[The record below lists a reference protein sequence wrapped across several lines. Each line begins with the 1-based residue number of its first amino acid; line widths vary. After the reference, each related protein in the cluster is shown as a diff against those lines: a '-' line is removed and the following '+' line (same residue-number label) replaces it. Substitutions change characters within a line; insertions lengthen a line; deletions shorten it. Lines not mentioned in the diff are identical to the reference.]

1 MRYKLASPKG
11 LPDSAG
17 LAQLKARVDAARSG
31 HAEGPGLEGEVIAA
45 DLLALGTAYHFRGMD
60 GAAVEVLEDL
70 LARRNEP
77 RAFQYLAVSYERLC
91 RYQEAVGTHRRALE
105 CWPGQAFHLGHL
117 GRLLCLMGRD
127 EDAMKAL
134 KAARKAAPFDAHVRA
149 RLASVRSRVRPDD
162 LDDTDRRPTYG
173 VIVLLGDRAN
183 LGTYQTLLESLYRR
197 LHRLVLVVADTGEP
211 GDTAG
216 GDGGIAVK
224 AWMKRHP
231 GVQLASHAPARHRRP
246 DRTRGWLHRSAAGD
260 ELGGWIRRQDADLML
275 VCLDRTAPSFVEP
288 YIRAAD
294 AIGHLLCGLS
304 TSGEPT
310 PLDWQLGRA
319 VPRLRCVAGDA
330 AAAGELVSVAGN
342 ALVVQGDP
350 ALERFYRPRPDKSE
364 RQLFDQLFPALAA
377 GTFVLYLADPAREPL
392 DELMRAGSLA
402 SRLRQSERLDLRRLR
417 VVYRSAMP
425 ARFPGRYPLPDN
437 LVIWPRPEASQD
449 TNTAAMLRV
458 GIHRAFAVLSPA
470 AGTVVPAAL
479 AGRPAIA
486 LATGGEPARAET
498 PCGGAMYRCGSL
510 GEAVYLLGQI
520 ADGCDPAAAARATLA
535 ERGGPDRLGRFD
547 SIGAVLARAVEL
559 LAGGEAPERLA
570 IRLTGEIGDSAPAGS
585 EAMPGADAGSA
596 LLRWL
601 QGHGVAG
608 PASGPAAGGLIAQ
621 LLGGAGDAETRLQS
635 ALLVKA
641 AHPDLSVCL
650 VDFED
655 RFEQTERALRA
666 AFPQARIANA
676 VSDPPQAGIRSFDFV
691 YALAD
696 RLRELVP
703 DPPAAAFAQPD
714 LCLLPAQQV
723 AGMAACLAGWPV
735 RFLGLA
741 IAAGVPGEE
750 RQAATLR
757 ALRRWFR
764 LSDPAEL
771 PGGRHRLVAAVSR
784 PEAIR
789 QLSGDT
795 AAVELPRALRR
806 PGVSIGL
813 VVYNGAA
820 GLPEALDSILAQT
833 HWDFEV
839 IVVDN
844 GSTDATLEIARS
856 YADRDPRV
864 ILYPR
869 RKNVGA
875 VGNFRLAL
883 SLATS
888 EYFCWASDHDVYDRV
903 WLERMLAA
911 LEERPDAVLAYPYF
925 GMIDDRGAR
934 IGDHL
939 VRFDTAGRNIA
950 CRMRMV
956 TGRMRGSGSKVYGL
970 YRRAALDRVRVR
982 TTVWWDR
989 LFLQELAAVGAFVQV
1004 PEVLWWR
1011 RYKGILRDRI
1021 PAPEAGKFG
1030 AIPPGLSTRETVVR
1044 QLAISFEDGRPPF
1057 LMRPA
1062 TLANAV
1068 LFLVD
1073 LVLAPPGRRGMDLRM
1088 LPLAVR
1094 NAVDAVVRTRAFV
1107 PAEFRALWQHLTGR

>member
-1 MRYKLASPKG
+1 VRYKLASPKN
-11 LPDSAG
+11 LPDNAG
-17 LAQLKARVDAARSG
+17 LAQLQARVEAARG
-31 HAEGPGLEGEVIAA
+31 ARPAGPEPESKVIAA
-45 DLLALGTAYHFRGMD
+45 DLLALGAAYHFRGMD
-60 GAAVEVLEDL
+60 EAAIDVLEEL

-77 RAFQYLAVSYERLC
+77 RAFEYLAVSYERLC
-91 RYQEAVGTHRRALE
+91 RYQEATGAHRRALE

-134 KAARKAAPFDAHVRA
+134 KAARKAASFDAHVRA
-149 RLASVRSRVRPDD
+149 RLASVRSRLRPDD
-162 LDDTDRRPTYG
+162 LDDADRRPTYG
-173 VIVLLGDRAN
+173 IIVLLGDRAN
-183 LGTYQTLLESLYRR
+183 LGPCQTLLESLYRR
-197 LHRLVLVVADTGEP
+197 LHRLVLVVDADTAEP
-211 GDTAG
+211 GAAVP

-231 GVQLASHAPARHRRP
+231 GVELASHPAFRHRRL
-246 DRTRGWLHRSAAGD
+246 DRPWQWRRGSTAGEQLRS
-260 ELGGWIRRQDADLML
+260 WILRQDGDLML
-275 VCLDRTAPSFVEP
+275 VCLDRTAPSFAEP

-294 AIGHLLCGLS
+294 AAGYLLCGLS
-304 TSGEPT
+304 ASGEPA
-310 PLDWQLGRA
+310 PLARHLDRA
-319 VPRLRCVAGDA
+319 IPRLRCIDGDA

-342 ALVVQGDP
+342 ALMVQGDL
-350 ALERFYRPRPDKSE
+350 ALERLHRPRPDKAE
-364 RQLFDQLFPALAA
+364 RQLFDQLFPTLSP
-377 GTFVLYLADPAREPL
+377 GGYVLYLADPGCEPL
-392 DELMRAGSLA
+392 DELLRAGSLA
-402 SRLRQSERLDLRRLR
+402 GRMRQSERPAVRRLR
-417 VVYRSAMP
+417 VLYRSAMP
-425 ARFPGRYPLPDN
+425 TRFPGRHPMPDN
-437 LVIWPRPEASQD
+437 LVIWPRPDVSQD
-449 TNTAAMLRV
+449 SNTAAMLRV
-458 GIHRAFAVLSPA
+458 GIHRAVAVLSPA
-470 AGTVVPAAL
+470 AGTVVPAVL
-479 AGRPAIA
+479 AGRPAIV
-486 LATGGEPARAET
+486 LATGGEPARAEA
-498 PCGGAMYRCGSL
+498 PCGAAMYRCDSL
-510 GEAVYLLGQI
+510 GDTVRLLGQI
-520 ADGCDPAAAARATLA
+520 ADGCDPAAAARAALA
-535 ERGGPDRLGRFD
+535 ERAGSGRLGRFD
-547 SIGAVLARAVEL
+547 SIGALLARAVEL

-570 IRLTGEIGDSAPAGS
+570 IRLTGEIGDPGPAGS
-585 EAMPGADAGSA
+585 EAPRGADAGTA

-601 QGHGVAG
+601 HGHGVAG
-608 PASGPAAGGLIAQ
+608 PAAGGLVAQ
-621 LLGGAGDAETRLQS
+621 LLGGAGDTEARLQS

-641 AHPDLSVCL
+641 AYPDLSVCL

-655 RFEQTERALRA
+655 RFEQTERVLRA

-676 VSDPPQAGIRSFDFV
+676 VSEPPPGGIRSFDFV
-691 YALAD
+691 YLLAD
-696 RLRELVP
+696 RLREFAP
-703 DPPAAAFAQPD
+703 DAPAAAFAQPD
-714 LCLLPAQQV
+714 VCLLPAQRLV
-723 AGMAACLAGWPV
+723 GLAAWLAEWPV
-735 RFLGLA
+735 PFLGLA
-741 IAAGVPGEE
+741 IAAGAPREE
-750 RQAATLR
+750 RQAAALT

-764 LSDPAEL
+764 LSDPADV
-771 PGGRHRLVAAVSR
+771 PGGRHRLVTAVSR
-784 PEAIR
+784 SEVIR
-789 QLSGDT
+789 RLSGD
-795 AAVELPRALRR
+795 AAALGLPPGLRR

-813 VVYNGAA
+813 VVYNGAV

-856 YADRDPRV
+856 YADRDPRI

-883 SLATS
+883 SLATT

-903 WLERMLAA
+903 WLERMVQA
-911 LEERPDAVLAYPYF
+911 LEDRPDAVLAYPYF

-934 IGDHL
+934 VGDHL
-939 VRFDTAGRNIA
+939 VRFDTSGRDTA
-950 CRMRMV
+950 RRMRMV
-956 TGRMRGSGSKVYGL
+956 TERMRGSGSKVYGL

-1030 AIPPGLSTRETVVR
+1030 AIPPGLPTSETVVR

-1057 LMRPA
+1057 LMRMA

-1073 LVLAPPGRRGMDLRM
+1073 LVLAPPGRRGMNLPM

-1094 NAVDAVVRTRAFV
+1094 NAVGAVVRTRAFV
-1107 PAEFRALWQHLTGR
+1107 PAEFRALWQHMTGR